1 MALGQ
6 PSYGITVREM
16 AQAYTALA
24 NDGVFTY
31 SRTYS
36 MVKDR
41 SGKIILDN
49 QPQTIQAFSQDTART
64 MTYMAMNRV

>member
-1 MALGQ
+1 MRSRLGVTSLIDSDADYAAMALGE
-6 PSYGITVREM
+6 PHYGITVREM

-31 SRTYS
+31 SRTYT

-41 SGKIILDN
+41 SGKDH
-49 QPQTIQAFSQDTART
+49 P
-64 MTYMAMNRV
+64 